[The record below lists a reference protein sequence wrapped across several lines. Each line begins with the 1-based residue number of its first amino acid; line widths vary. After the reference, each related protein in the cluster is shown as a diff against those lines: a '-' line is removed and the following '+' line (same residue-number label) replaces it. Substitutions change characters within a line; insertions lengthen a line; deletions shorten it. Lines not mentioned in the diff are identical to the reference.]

1 MKIYNH
7 INEFRPVKNPVVT
20 TGTFDGVHLG
30 HQKII
35 QRLKE
40 TAARIGGESVLLTF
54 FPHPRMVLFPDHR
67 QVLLN
72 TLGEKTELL
81 AKAGIGHLIIHPFTR
96 EFSMLSSNEFIGNV
110 LVEKL
115 GTKKLV
121 IGYDHHFGKNRE
133 GSFGHLQEFGPVYGF
148 EVEEIP
154 AREID
159 HVSVSSTRIRNA
171 LQTGDV
177 KTAAAF
183 LGYNYMLSGMVVKGR
198 QLGRTIGFPTA
209 NLRVNDAYKLVPA
222 DGVYAVWVKRGNAVH
237 KGMMSIG
244 MNPTVDGKERT
255 IEVNL
260 LDFDADIYGE
270 TLTLEFVQRL
280 RNEEKFDGLEALKV
294 QLAKDREMT
303 LEALK

>member
-1 MKIYNH
+1 
-7 INEFRPVKNPVVT
+7 
-20 TGTFDGVHLG
+20 
-30 HQKII
+30 
-35 QRLKE
+35 
-40 TAARIGGESVLLTF
+40 
-54 FPHPRMVLFPDHR
+54 MVLFPDHR

-72 TLGEKTELL
+72 TLEEKTELL
-81 AKAGIGHLIIHPFTR
+81 EKAGIDHLIVHPFTR
-96 EFSMLSSNEFIGNV
+96 EFSMLSSKDFIEGV

-133 GSFGHLQEFGPVYGF
+133 GSFEHLQRFGPVYGF

-159 HVSVSSTRIRNA
+159 HVGVSSTRIRNA

-177 KTAAAF
+177 QTARAF
-183 LGYNYMLSGMVVKGR
+183 LGYNYPLSGTVVKGR

-209 NLRVNDAYKLVPA
+209 NLRVNDPYKLVPA

-260 LDFDADIYGE
+260 LDFDADLYGE
-270 TLTLEFVQRL
+270 TLTLGFVQRL
-280 RNEEKFDGLEALKV
+280 RDEEKFDGLEALKT

-303 LEALK
+303 LAVLK